1 MSAVVTPL
9 LRAELTKT
17 FTLRSIQA
25 TLLAALIV
33 PPALA
38 FASGLAFDPDAST
51 TAMFPIGSHGFEVA
65 GFGQPLVILL
75 AALIT
80 GSEYVDGQLRS
91 TLLAAPRRG
100 QVFGTKLLVVGVL
113 AAVVG
118 LIATSAAVLLKHAAL
133 GVHGLFPDQ
142 FTTAMVWNLLGVAV
156 NYTLMA
162 LIAAGITV
170 LARSFIVTLVILVPL
185 VLGLTIS
192 ALGIL
197 PILKYLPDLAGIQ
210 LLTMY
215 PGVGLL
221 DPIPG
226 GIVMAAW
233 ALTVTISAAT
243 IFKLRDVGA

>member
-1 MSAVVTPL
+1 MPL

-38 FASGLAFDPDAST
+38 FASGLAFEPDASAS
-51 TAMFPIGSHGFEVA
+51 AMFPVESHGFEVA
-65 GFGQPLVILL
+65 GFGQPLIILL

-91 TLLAAPRRG
+91 TLLATPRRSRIHAIK
-100 QVFGTKLLVVGVL
+100 FLVIAAL

-118 LIATSAAVLLKHAAL
+118 LVATSTAVILKHAAL
-133 GVHGLFPDQ
+133 GVHGLSPDQ
-142 FTTAMVWNLLGVAV
+142 FTTEMAWNLVGVAV
-156 NYTLMA
+156 NYILMA
-162 LIAAGITV
+162 LIAAGVTV

-192 ALGIL
+192 VLGIF

-210 LLTMY
+210 LLTDY
-215 PGVGLL
+215 PGIGLL

-226 GIVMAAW
+226 GLVMAAW
-233 ALTVTISAAT
+233 AVAAAVSAL
-243 IFKLRDVGA
+243 IVFERRDAGN